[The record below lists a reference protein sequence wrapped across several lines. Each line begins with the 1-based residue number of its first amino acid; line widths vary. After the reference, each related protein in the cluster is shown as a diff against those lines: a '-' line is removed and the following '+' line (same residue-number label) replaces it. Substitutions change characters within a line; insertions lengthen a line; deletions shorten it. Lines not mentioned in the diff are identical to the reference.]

1 MKKEMIDSAKTL
13 YKLICF
19 NYNNAKD
26 DSTEDSMKVYNMIV
40 ELVSCYAEFINSK
53 EEATHIK
60 YRFESKNNQD
70 NNQMN
75 ITIKE
80 IITDFMYGKMYKNLR
95 TEFY

>member
-1 MKKEMIDSAKTL
+1 MKKEIIMIDSAKTL

-26 DSTEDSMKVYNMIV
+26 DSTKVYNMIV
-40 ELVSCYAEFINSK
+40 DLVTCYAEFINSK